1 MLFGSKSDVIW
12 AVMKTRSEAV
22 AEARMEPGGPP
33 SRPAGEHG
41 NRPKSKKNLGK
52 TSIWE
57 PKRMPFGASSCGPE
71 PQLEPPIFF
80 CRTIFFLPAKKRS
93 HFGAEVILHDVETN
107 ACHAFWTV
115 R

>member
-1 MLFGSKSDVIW
+1 MLFRSKSDVIW

-71 PQLEPPIFF
+71 PQLEPPIS
-80 CRTIFFLPAKKRS
+80 FLPYHFFSAGKKK
-93 HFGAEVILHDVETN
+93 GPK
-107 ACHAFWTV
+107 WTGSD
-115 R
+115 